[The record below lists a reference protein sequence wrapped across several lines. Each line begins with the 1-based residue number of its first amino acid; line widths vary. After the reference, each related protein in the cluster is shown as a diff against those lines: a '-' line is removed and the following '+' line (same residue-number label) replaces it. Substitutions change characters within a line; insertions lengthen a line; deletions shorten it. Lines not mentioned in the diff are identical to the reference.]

1 MEMDIELIY
10 SIWGAFTNISY
21 IPISLLM
28 IFSGW
33 YKKSKAFTAFIILM
47 AIWWYADY
55 LMWQTEEYIGIW
67 RLYNFCNILNAFLF
81 YLFTNEITKKYNK
94 KVIIGSALLCVF
106 FLFTNYYNNLLI
118 PDTVLEITGV
128 ELIKTIFLYDLFV
141 LYYCWSLMLGTW
153 WIYKHYKDTIVTHR
167 ILLIACVLSITG
179 DGYSFGTVYFE
190 SLYNFPYIAY
200 LICFL
205 PYFVTYLIF
214 RHRLFDARS
223 TLLKMLQ
230 WGFIIFIGFLVGILI
245 YRWFAFYGLY
255 AHFDIPLMTII
266 GGCIIAIFLLSKS
279 QKIHEWFQLSDITIL
294 EKWIYDFL
302 ASNAVYESPEE
313 VKENIYKA
321 INNGL
326 SIENIELLDRTTI
339 KKYPLLCHGLISEKQ
354 KNIPLIS
361 KKEAQN
367 EQNNGGKIEYLAEIE
382 NLWELFV
389 PIFIEKELA
398 YILVLPEKNSQA
410 NYTTNEKRLINT
422 MRPKIALSM
431 QILEYNQTL
440 REEVERQTLQIN
452 EQKIKLEESY
462 KKLEALDHEKDVF
475 MNMAAHELRTPM
487 TIIRWYADILLD
499 GGSGAINEAQ
509 KKLVENMYKS
519 SESLIALVNDLLDL
533 SRIDAGKMELKYE
546 ICDIKE
552 LVRGTFE
559 SFGTLMTKK
568 SMNFSLKETLDA
580 QYNFT
585 TDRAKL
591 TLLFNNLISNAYK
604 YTPEKWNVE
613 WNIGTEIRWNE
624 PWLHFSVTD
633 TGVGIPEAELP
644 HVFDRFASISTH
656 NNITS
661 TIQSTGLGLSIVKKI
676 VVWMGGTINVTS
688 VVGKWSTFSIE
699 LPYTPKP
706 KKLETSKADT
716 EEHRN
721 TSAGK

>member
-1 MEMDIELIY
+1 MDIELIY
-10 SIWGAFTNISY
+10 SIWGALTNISY
-21 IPISLLM
+21 IPITLLM
-28 IFSGW
+28 IFSGG
-33 YKKSKAFTAFIILM
+33 YKKNKAFTGFIIMM

-67 RLYNFCNILNAFLF
+67 RLYNFCNIFNAFLF
-81 YLFTNEITKKYNK
+81 YVFANELTKKYNK
-94 KVIIGSALLCVF
+94 KMILFSGLICVF

-118 PDTVLEITGV
+118 PDAALELTGL
-128 ELIKTIFLYDLFV
+128 ELMQEIHLYNLFV
-141 LYYCWSLMLGTW
+141 VYYCWSLIMGTW
-153 WIYKHYKDTIVTHR
+153 WIFKHYKDTKIARR
-167 ILLIACVLSITG
+167 ILLLSCIFSIIG
-179 DGYSFGTVYFE
+179 DTYSFWTVYYE

-223 TLLKMLQ
+223 TLLKMLK
-230 WGFIIFIGFLVGILI
+230 WGFIILLGFIVGLWI
-245 YRWFAFYGLY
+245 YKWFASYNLY
-255 AHFDIPLMTII
+255 AHFDIPLMAII
-266 GGCIIAIFLLSKS
+266 WWCITAIILLSKS
-279 QKIHEWFQLSDITIL
+279 EKIHQWFQLSDINIL
-294 EKWIYDFL
+294 EKWIYNFL
-302 ASNAVYESPEE
+302 ASSSVYESPAE
-313 VKENIYKA
+313 VEKSISDALKE
-321 INNGL
+321 GL
-326 SIENIELLDRTTI
+326 NIEKIQLLGRDKI
-339 KKYPLLCHGLISEKQ
+339 KNYPLVCKELQYSER
-354 KNIPLIS
+354 KNIPFLS
-361 KKEAQN
+361 YKEAKT
-367 EQNNGGKIEYLAEIE
+367 EEENGQKIKYTEEME
-382 NLWELFV
+382 NLGELFV
-389 PIFIEKELA
+389 PIYIEKKLA
-398 YILVLPEKNSQA
+398 YILILSEKNSQA

-487 TIIRWYADILLD
+487 TIIRGYADILLD
-499 GGSGAINEAQ
+499 GWSGPINEAQ

-546 ICDIKE
+546 VCDIKE

-559 SFGTLMTKK
+559 SFGTLMQKK
-568 SMNFSLKETLDA
+568 NMNFTLKETLNTD
-580 QYNFT
+580 YILT

-604 YTPEKWNVE
+604 YTPEKGGVE
-613 WNIGTEIRWNE
+613 WQIRTEVQENE
-624 PWLHFSVTD
+624 AWLNFSVTD
-633 TGVGIPEAELP
+633 TGVGIPESELP

-656 NNITS
+656 NNIAS

-676 VVWMGGTINVTS
+676 VVWMGWSINVVST
-688 VVGKWSTFSIE
+688 VGKWSTFSIQ
-699 LPYTPKP
+699 LPYTPKI
-706 KKLETSKADT
+706 KKTEPPKADT
-716 EEHRN
+716 EERRS
-721 TSAGK
+721 TWAGK